1 MAMGSRK
8 LKGSA
13 ACAPCAYALLMK
25 KSMKNSEG
33 SEGLGEGRIGVAPEN
48 SAVLWHRPL
57 YLWAAS
63 EITRFVAAQAYSE
76 RIDMSNSDRLPES
89 IAARILFIR
98 S

>member
-8 LKGSA
+8 LNGSA
-13 ACAPCAYALLMK
+13 CCAPCAYALLMK
-25 KSMKNSEG
+25 KSMRISEG
-33 SEGLGEGRIGVAPEN
+33 IEGLVEGRIGVAPEN

-63 EITRFVAAQAYSE
+63 EITRFAAAQAYSE
-76 RIDMSNSDRLPES
+76 RIDMSISDRLLDS

-98 S
+98 Y